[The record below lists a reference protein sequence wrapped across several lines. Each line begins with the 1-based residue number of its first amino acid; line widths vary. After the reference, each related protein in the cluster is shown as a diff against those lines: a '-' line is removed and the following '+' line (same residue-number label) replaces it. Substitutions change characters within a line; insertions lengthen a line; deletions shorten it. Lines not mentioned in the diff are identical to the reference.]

1 MNKTDRKKEDKI
13 ESSKENGKEKSKEK
27 SEDKDELD
35 KNLKVKVG
43 LKAAEMGTGFFGK
56 LLDRVFDYFTK
67 KEEFKNR
74 ESSSREKYLEETNE
88 YLKKKMEEFLEY
100 IKKNQDKKG
109 QENQFINEANKE
121 WNEAKNKIIETMF
134 SNMDLSLIKQ
144 KLIKEEL
151 QTLEKELIKEL
162 DKILIDDL
170 MNLSLIK
177 EKHDSLYKEIKGDIK
192 QVKSYNFIIIGF
204 TGAGKSC
211 LTNAILNK
219 KVAVEGEGINPETDK
234 ITHYESE
241 LVPGITIYD
250 TIGIE
255 GTNPERGLSQI
266 KEKVEKTFVENLD
279 NPEKSLHGILYCIK
293 NGTASNKIEKG
304 EIDFILE
311 LNRLYGDNDILI
323 IVFTQSLNTNTELRK
338 KQLKEALKNDNIE
351 MLEVLAKDYPL
362 NPKIKDMTIPAF
374 GIKELKEAMIKK
386 SENKL
391 VKCNLKQII
400 KKKIK
405 DKFEKDIG
413 EDYDKLEEKIKA
425 KEFEKTLKDESEFL
439 VKKLV
444 GRLDIN
450 FENLDDVI
458 SKYISNEKTDEIK
471 NELLKENKSDF
482 FDELYDVF
490 NEINEKYG
498 KILTNFSN
506 KEITK
511 KFDDYFKKNILKYIK
526 NIYFEKASL
535 VILKKCKDF
544 LADIISNNVTD
555 EDVDN
560 LIKTNL
566 NNALKKN

>member
-1 MNKTDRKKEDKI
+1 M
-13 ESSKENGKEKSKEK
+13 
-27 SEDKDELD
+27 D

-56 LLDRVFDYFTK
+56 VIDRIFDYFTK

-88 YLKKKMEEFLEY
+88 YLKKKMEEFSEY

-219 KVAVEGEGINPETDK
+219 KVADEGEGINPETNK

-255 GTNPERGLSQI
+255 STNPERGLSQI

-338 KQLKEALKNDNIE
+338 KQLKEALKNDKIE
-351 MLEVLAKDYPL
+351 IIEVLAKDFTFQYESWK
-362 NPKIKDMTIPAF
+362 NEITIPAF
-374 GIKELKEAMIKK
+374 GIEELKEAMIKK

-405 DKFEKDIG
+405 DKFEKEIE
-413 EDYDKLEEKIKA
+413 EDYDKLEEKIKG

-458 SKYISNEKTDEIK
+458 SKYISHEKTDEIK

>member
-27 SEDKDELD
+27 PEDKDELD

-56 LLDRVFDYFTK
+56 LVDRVFDYFTK

-134 SNMDLSLIKQ
+134 SNMDLSLIEQ

-219 KVAVEGEGINPETDK
+219 KVADEGEGIKPETNK

-255 GTNPERGLSQI
+255 STNPERGLSQI

-279 NPEKSLHGILYCIK
+279 NPEKSLHGILYCIN

-304 EIDFILE
+304 EIDLILE

-323 IVFTQSLNTNTELRK
+323 IVFTQSLNSNTELRK

-362 NPKIKDMTIPAF
+362 NPKIKDMTITAF
-374 GIKELKEAMIKK
+374 GIKELKEVMIKK

-413 EDYDKLEEKIKA
+413 EDYDKLEEKIKG

-471 NELLKENKSDF
+471 NELLKENKSNF
-482 FDELYDVF
+482 FDELYDRF

-506 KEITK
+506 KEISK
-511 KFDDYFKKNILKYIK
+511 KIDDYFKKNILKYIK

-560 LIKTNL
+560 LIKSNL

>member
-1 MNKTDRKKEDKI
+1 
-13 ESSKENGKEKSKEK
+13 
-27 SEDKDELD
+27 
-35 KNLKVKVG
+35 
-43 LKAAEMGTGFFGK
+43 
-56 LLDRVFDYFTK
+56 
-67 KEEFKNR
+67 
-74 ESSSREKYLEETNE
+74 
-88 YLKKKMEEFLEY
+88 
-100 IKKNQDKKG
+100 
-109 QENQFINEANKE
+109 
-121 WNEAKNKIIETMF
+121 MF
-134 SNMDLSLIKQ
+134 SNMDLSLIEQ

-219 KVAVEGEGINPETDK
+219 KVADEGEGINQQTEIFTQF
-234 ITHYESE
+234 ESE

-255 GTNPERGLSQI
+255 STNIERGLSKI

-279 NPEKSLHGILYCIK
+279 NPEKSLHGILYCI
-293 NGTASNKIEKG
+293 NDSFSASKIEKG

-323 IVFTQSLNTNTELRK
+323 IVFTQSLNSNTELRK

-362 NPKIKDMTIPAF
+362 NPKIKDMTITAF
-374 GIKELKEAMIKK
+374 GIKELKEVMIKK

-405 DKFEKDIG
+405 DKFEKDI
-413 EDYDKLEEKIKA
+413 EKDYDKLEEKIKG

-439 VKKLV
+439 VKKLI
-444 GRLDIN
+444 GRFLVC
-450 FENLDDVI
+450 FCCNLVKFGI
-458 SKYISNEKTDEIK
+458 IGPKYEK
-471 NELLKENKSDF
+471 
-482 FDELYDVF
+482 
-490 NEINEKYG
+490 
-498 KILTNFSN
+498 
-506 KEITK
+506 
-511 KFDDYFKKNILKYIK
+511 
-526 NIYFEKASL
+526 
-535 VILKKCKDF
+535 KKC
-544 LADIISNNVTD
+544 LI
-555 EDVDN
+555 
-560 LIKTNL
+560 IKTKIFGSIGPNRRRSL
-566 NNALKKN
+566 SFPFFGRKGGSGWELRKFEVRNI

>member
-27 SEDKDELD
+27 PEDKDEFD
-35 KNLKVKVG
+35 KNLKAKYV
-43 LKAAEMGTGFFGK
+43 LKTAEITINFFGK
-56 LLDRVFDYFTK
+56 VLDRLYFTK
-67 KEEFKNR
+67 KDKEKN
-74 ESSSREKYLEETNE
+74 LEEKNE
-88 YLKKKMEEFLEY
+88 YLKKKIEEFLEY

-134 SNMDLSLIKQ
+134 SNMDLSLIEQ

-219 KVAVEGEGINPETDK
+219 KVADEGEGIKPETNK

-255 GTNPERGLSQI
+255 STNIERGLSKI

-279 NPEKSLHGILYCIK
+279 NPEKSLHGILYCI
-293 NGTASNKIEKG
+293 NDSFSASKIEKG

-323 IVFTQSLNTNTELRK
+323 IVFTQSLNSNTELRK

-351 MLEVLAKDYPL
+351 MLEVLAKDFTFQYESW
-362 NPKIKDMTIPAF
+362 KDEITIPAF
-374 GIKELKEAMIKK
+374 GIEELKEAMIKK

-413 EDYDKLEEKIKA
+413 EDYDKLEEKIKG

-482 FDELYDVF
+482 FDELYDRF

-506 KEITK
+506 KEISK
-511 KFDDYFKKNILKYIK
+511 KIDDYFKKNILKYIK

-560 LIKTNL
+560 LIKSNL

>member
-1 MNKTDRKKEDKI
+1 
-13 ESSKENGKEKSKEK
+13 
-27 SEDKDELD
+27 
-35 KNLKVKVG
+35 
-43 LKAAEMGTGFFGK
+43 
-56 LLDRVFDYFTK
+56 
-67 KEEFKNR
+67 
-74 ESSSREKYLEETNE
+74 
-88 YLKKKMEEFLEY
+88 
-100 IKKNQDKKG
+100 
-109 QENQFINEANKE
+109 
-121 WNEAKNKIIETMF
+121 MF

-219 KVAVEGEGINPETDK
+219 KVADEGEGINLETNK

-255 GTNPERGLSQI
+255 STNPERGLSQI

-279 NPEKSLHGILYCIK
+279 NPEKSLHGILYCI
-293 NGTASNKIEKG
+293 NNSFSASKIENG

-323 IVFTQSLNTNTELRK
+323 IVFTQSLNSNTELRK

-351 MLEVLAKDYPL
+351 MLEVLAKDFTFQYESWK
-362 NPKIKDMTIPAF
+362 NEITIPAF
-374 GIKELKEAMIKK
+374 GIEELKEAMIKK

-405 DKFEKDIG
+405 DKFEKEIE
-413 EDYDKLEEKIKA
+413 EDYDKLEEKIKG

-450 FENLDDVI
+450 FEKLDDVI
-458 SKYISNEKTDEIK
+458 SKYISDEKTDEIK

-482 FDELYDVF
+482 SNELYDRF
-490 NEINEKYG
+490 NEINEKYD
-498 KILTNFSN
+498 KILTNSN
-506 KEITK
+506 EEISK

>member
-27 SEDKDELD
+27 PEDKDELD
-35 KNLKVKVG
+35 KNLKVKVR
-43 LKAAEMGTGFFGK
+43 LKAAEMGTIFIGK
-56 LLDRVFDYFTK
+56 VIDRIYFTK
-67 KEEFKNR
+67 KDKEKN
-74 ESSSREKYLEETNE
+74 LEETNE
-88 YLKKKMEEFLEY
+88 YLKKKIEEFLEY

-109 QENQFINEANKE
+109 QENQIINDANKE
-121 WNEAKNKIIETMF
+121 RNEAKNKIIETMF

-192 QVKSYNFIIIGF
+192 QVKSYNFMVIGF

-219 KVAVEGEGINPETDK
+219 KVADEGEGINPETNK

-255 GTNPERGLSQI
+255 STNPERGLSQI

-293 NGTASNKIEKG
+293 NGFSASKIEKG

-311 LNRLYGDNDILI
+311 LNRLYGDTDIII
-323 IVFTQSLNTNTELRK
+323 IVFTQSLNSNTDLK
-338 KQLKEALKNDNIE
+338 KRQLKEALKNDKIE
-351 MLEVLAKDYPL
+351 IIEVLAKDFTFK
-362 NPKIKDMTIPAF
+362 NERWKNEITIPAF

-405 DKFEKDIG
+405 DKFEKDIE
-413 EDYDKLEEKIKA
+413 EDYDKLEEKIKG

-439 VKKLV
+439 IKKLV

-450 FENLDDVI
+450 FEKLDDVI

-482 FDELYDVF
+482 YNELYDRF
-490 NEINEKYG
+490 NEINEKYD
-498 KILTNFSN
+498 KILTNSN
-506 KEITK
+506 EEISK

-544 LADIISNNVTD
+544 LADIISKNVTD

-560 LIKTNL
+560 LIKSNL
-566 NNALKKN
+566 NNALKQN

>member
-27 SEDKDELD
+27 PEDKDELD

-56 LLDRVFDYFTK
+56 VIDRIFDYFTK

-88 YLKKKMEEFLEY
+88 YLKKKMEEFSEY

-219 KVAVEGEGINPETDK
+219 KMADEGEGINLETNK

-255 GTNPERGLSQI
+255 STNPERGLSQI

-362 NPKIKDMTIPAF
+362 NPKLKDYTIPAF

-391 VKCNLKQII
+391 VKCNLKQTI

-405 DKFEKDIG
+405 DKFEKEIE
-413 EDYDKLEEKIKA
+413 EDYDKL
-425 KEFEKTLKDESEFL
+425 
-439 VKKLV
+439 
-444 GRLDIN
+444 
-450 FENLDDVI
+450 
-458 SKYISNEKTDEIK
+458 
-471 NELLKENKSDF
+471 
-482 FDELYDVF
+482 
-490 NEINEKYG
+490 
-498 KILTNFSN
+498 
-506 KEITK
+506 
-511 KFDDYFKKNILKYIK
+511 
-526 NIYFEKASL
+526 
-535 VILKKCKDF
+535 
-544 LADIISNNVTD
+544 
-555 EDVDN
+555 
-560 LIKTNL
+560 
-566 NNALKKN
+566 

>member
-27 SEDKDELD
+27 PEDKDELD

-56 LLDRVFDYFTK
+56 VIDRIFDYFTK

-88 YLKKKMEEFLEY
+88 YLKKKMEEFSEY

-109 QENQFINEANKE
+109 QENINEANKE

-219 KVAVEGEGINPETDK
+219 KVAVEGEGINPETNK

-255 GTNPERGLSQI
+255 STNPERGLSQI

-405 DKFEKDIG
+405 DKFEKEIE
-413 EDYDKLEEKIKA
+413 EDYDKL
-425 KEFEKTLKDESEFL
+425 
-439 VKKLV
+439 
-444 GRLDIN
+444 
-450 FENLDDVI
+450 
-458 SKYISNEKTDEIK
+458 
-471 NELLKENKSDF
+471 
-482 FDELYDVF
+482 
-490 NEINEKYG
+490 
-498 KILTNFSN
+498 
-506 KEITK
+506 
-511 KFDDYFKKNILKYIK
+511 
-526 NIYFEKASL
+526 
-535 VILKKCKDF
+535 
-544 LADIISNNVTD
+544 
-555 EDVDN
+555 
-560 LIKTNL
+560 
-566 NNALKKN
+566 